1 MLKDYFCSLVVIA
14 IIDEENNTKTNEI
27 RNELKIS
34 NTMFNIYSVP
44 AQAIIKMCR
53 VVTCHHF
60 KAKINFFEKNSPV
73 HRISHR

>member
-34 NTMFNIYSVP
+34 NTMFYIYSVP
-44 AQAIIKMCR
+44 AQAMCR

-60 KAKINFFEKNSPV
+60 KAKINFFEKKFTGSPYFL
-73 HRISHR
+73 

>member
-34 NTMFNIYSVP
+34 NTTFYTYSVP
-44 AQAIIKMCR
+44 AQAKIKMCR

-60 KAKINFFEKNSPV
+60 KAKINFFEKKFTGSPYFL
-73 HRISHR
+73 

>member
-1 MLKDYFCSLVVIA
+1 MKKITQKK
-14 IIDEENNTKTNEI
+14 NKI

-34 NTMFNIYSVP
+34 NTTFYTYSVP
-44 AQAIIKMCR
+44 AQAKIKMCR

-73 HRISHR
+73 L